1 MSAKDRRGNEVK
13 QMRQS
18 ILKAA
23 CDIAAEAG
31 WRQVTVRKVAE
42 KVEYS
47 PAALYEYFAGKE
59 AILLALMREGFRL
72 LAQEMRAVPEGGD
85 AAERLAAVAQ
95 SYWDFAFRHPEL
107 YQVMHGLDGVS
118 FGTAETPQEA
128 QDSFVALRDA
138 VRAVFPGDS
147 ASGRDLFDEVDTFWA
162 TLHGLVSLTMAGRI
176 KDGRER
182 AAALVGPAVAV
193 YVAAWRKEE
202 R

>member
-1 MSAKDRRGNEVK
+1 M
-13 QMRQS
+13 
-18 ILKAA
+18 
-23 CDIAAEAG
+23 
-31 WRQVTVRKVAE
+31 
-42 KVEYS
+42 
-47 PAALYEYFAGKE
+47 
-59 AILLALMREGFRL
+59 
-72 LAQEMRAVPEGGD
+72 
-85 AAERLAAVAQ
+85 AQ

-128 QDSFVALRDA
+128 KDGFDALRDA

-182 AAALVGPAVAV
+182 AAALVETGGRV
-193 YVAAWRKEE
+193 YVAAWQKEE

>member
-1 MSAKDRRGNEVK
+1 MSVKDRRENEVR
-13 QMRQS
+13 QMRQA
-18 ILKAA
+18 ILNAA
-23 CDIAAEAG
+23 CDIAAESG

-85 AAERLAAVAQ
+85 AAERLVAVAQ
-95 SYWDFAFRHPEL
+95 RYWDFAFRHPEL

-118 FGTAETPQEA
+118 FGTADTPPEA
-128 QDSFVALRDA
+128 LDCFVALQDA

-147 ASGRDLFDEVDTFWA
+147 ASGRDLFDEVDTLWA
-162 TLHGLVSLTMAGRI
+162 TLHGLVSLTMAHRI

-182 AAALVGPAVAV
+182 AAALVEPAVRV
-193 YVAAWRKEE
+193 SVAAWRKEG

>member
-1 MSAKDRRGNEVK
+1 VSAKDRRENEVIR
-13 QMRQS
+13 MRQA

-31 WRQVTVRKVAE
+31 WREVTVRKVAE

-59 AILLALMREGFRL
+59 AILLALMWEGFRL
-72 LAQEMRAVPEGGD
+72 LAQDMRAVPEGGN
-85 AAERLAAVAQ
+85 AVERLVAVAQ

-118 FGTAETPQEA
+118 FGTAESPQEA
-128 QDSFVALRDA
+128 KDGFVALQDA
-138 VRAVFPGDS
+138 IHAVFPGEG
-147 ASGRDLFDEVDTFWA
+147 ASGRDLHDEVHTIWA

-182 AAALVGPAVAV
+182 AATLVEPAVRA
-193 YVAAWRKEE
+193 YVAAWQKEE